1 MNDPGTPGVTRI
13 PRSPARPARRAGIFL
28 RVLAVVTAA
37 LLAVDAYV
45 HLDDADLYRSVA
57 TSSLSQ
63 ATLFRVE
70 AIVAIVVAVVLV
82 IWPHPVVWV
91 VAALVAGSAAGAVF
105 LYTYVDVGTLGP
117 LPNMYEPTWALPGKR
132 LSAGAEVAA
141 TVLAVVGFVVAVV
154 GRRRPEPRH

>member
-1 MNDPGTPGVTRI
+1 MTTPGVTPI
-13 PRSPARPARRAGIFL
+13 ARPARRGVVL
-28 RVLAVVTAA
+28 RVLALATAA

-45 HLDDADLYRSVA
+45 HLDDAHLYREVA

-117 LPNMYEPTWALPGKR
+117 LPDMYEPTWALPGKR
-132 LSAGAEVAA
+132 LSGAAEIAA
-141 TVLAVVGFVVAVV
+141 TVLAVVGFLVAV
-154 GRRRPEPRH
+154 RRRHRPAPRH

>member
-1 MNDPGTPGVTRI
+1 MNDPGTPGVTRVAR
-13 PRSPARPARRAGIFL
+13 PRSRAGILL
-28 RVLAVVTAA
+28 RLLALVTAA

-82 IWPHPVVWV
+82 IWPHPVVWAA
-91 VAALVAGSAAGAVF
+91 AALVAGSAAGAVF
-105 LYTYVDVGTLGP
+105 LYTYMSGGALGP
-117 LPNMYEPTWALPGKR
+117 LPDMYEPTWALPGKR
-132 LSAGAEVAA
+132 LSAVAEIAA
-141 TVLAVVGFVVAVV
+141 TVLAVVGFVVAVLV
-154 GRRRPEPRH
+154 RRRPGP

>member
-1 MNDPGTPGVTRI
+1 MNSPGTPGVTPI
-13 PRSPARPARRAGIFL
+13 AQPRRRTGIGL

-37 LLAVDAYV
+37 LLAVDAFV
-45 HLDDADLYRSVA
+45 HIDDNNLYQAVS

-63 ATLFRVE
+63 ATLFLIE

-82 IWPHPVVWV
+82 IWPHPVVWL

-141 TVLAVVGFVVAVV
+141 TVLAVVGFVVAVL

>member
-1 MNDPGTPGVTRI
+1 MTPGVTPI
-13 PRSPARPARRAGIFL
+13 ARPARRVGVPL
-28 RVLAVVTAA
+28 RLLALVTAA

-45 HLDDADLYRSVA
+45 HLDDAHLYREVA

-117 LPNMYEPTWALPGKR
+117 LPDMYEPTWALPGKR
-132 LSAGAEVAA
+132 LSGAAEIAA
-141 TVLAVVGFVVAVV
+141 TVLAVVGFLVALR
-154 GRRRPEPRH
+154 GRRRPAPRH

>member
-1 MNDPGTPGVTRI
+1 MTTPGVTPI
-13 PRSPARPARRAGIFL
+13 ARPRRRAGVGL
-28 RVLAVVTAA
+28 RVLALVTAA

-45 HLDDADLYRSVA
+45 HLDDAHLYREVA

-117 LPNMYEPTWALPGKR
+117 LPDMYEPTWALPGKR
-132 LSAGAEVAA
+132 LSGAAEIAA
-141 TVLAVVGFVVAVV
+141 TVLAVVGFLVAVS
-154 GRRRPEPRH
+154 GRRRAAARH